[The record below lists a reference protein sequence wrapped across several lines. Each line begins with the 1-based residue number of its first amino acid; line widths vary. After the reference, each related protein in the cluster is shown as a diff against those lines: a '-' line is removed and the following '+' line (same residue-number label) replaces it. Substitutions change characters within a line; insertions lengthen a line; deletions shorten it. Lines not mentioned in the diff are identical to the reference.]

1 MRVASLVQ
9 MFAVQVA
16 ALVAELP
23 RVGHRTHSQRSRP
36 WCAACVSAPA
46 LGCRSRKQASVARV
60 LSTCALGGTI
70 GAAGYAA
77 LLVSSP
83 MAG

>member
-1 MRVASLVQ
+1 MRVASLLQ
-9 MFAVQVA
+9 MFVVQVA

-46 LGCRSRKQASVARV
+46 LGRP
-60 LSTCALGGTI
+60 
-70 GAAGYAA
+70 AAG
-77 LLVSSP
+77 VENKP
-83 MAG
+83 VWHVFCQHVH